1 MQQKVVEYRLK
12 MLDTK
17 TKSENLI
24 IEQVS
29 HDLRGIIIKINQLNE
44 MLHDKMQN
52 NCDVETQQIL
62 SHIDKLCEQGNQ
74 ITQDLLDSCELE
86 SLEDNQLELRS
97 INQLV
102 EQQSKIYAL
111 QVLKKQI
118 RFRFIIPDK
127 QFFCKLNYSKFIRVL
142 DNLFSNALKFTEVYG
157 EIKITLIN
165 IDDKVIISI
174 GDNGIGIPDELHK
187 EIFKKYTKASRCG
200 TKNENSTG
208 LGLYIVKKI
217 VDLHKGKV
225 WFETK
230 ENQGTIFYIELAYEI
245 V

>member
-1 MQQKVVEYRLK
+1 
-12 MLDTK
+12 MLGSK
-17 TKSENLI
+17 AKSENLI
-24 IEQVS
+24 IEHVS
-29 HDLRGIIIKINQLNE
+29 HDLRGIIIKINRLNE

-52 NCDVETQQIL
+52 NCDAETQQIL

-74 ITQDLLDSCELE
+74 ITQDLLDCCELE
-86 SLEDNQLELRS
+86 SSENYQLELCS
-97 INQLV
+97 INQLI

-118 RFRFIIPDK
+118 RFRAIVSDK

-142 DNLFSNALKFTEVYG
+142 DNLFSNSLKFTKAFG

-174 GDNGIGIPDELHK
+174 GDNGIGIPDKLH
-187 EIFKKYTKASRCG
+187 EDIFKKYTKARRCG

-208 LGLYIVKKI
+208 LGLFIAKKI
-217 VDLHKGKV
+217 VELHNGKI
-225 WFETK
+225 WFESK
-230 ENQGTIFYIELAYEI
+230 ENQGTTFYIELAYEK
-245 V
+245 

>member
-1 MQQKVVEYRLK
+1 
-12 MLDTK
+12 MLDTE
-17 TKSENLI
+17 TKSANLI

-29 HDLRGIIIKINQLNE
+29 HDLRGVIIKINQLNE

-86 SLEDNQLELRS
+86 SLENIQIELCS
-97 INQLV
+97 LNQLV
-102 EQQSKIYAL
+102 EQQSKIYSL

-118 RFRFIIPDK
+118 KFRSIIPDK
-127 QFFCKLNYSKFIRVL
+127 QFFCKLNRSKFIRAL
-142 DNLFSNALKFTEVYG
+142 DNLFSNSLKFTEDYG

-165 IDDKVIISI
+165 IDEKVIISI
-174 GDNGIGIPDELHK
+174 GDNGIGIPDKLRK
-187 EIFKKYTKASRCG
+187 EIFKKYTKASRYG
-200 TKNENSTG
+200 TQNEHFTG
-208 LGLYIVKKI
+208 LGLYIVKQI
-217 VDLHKGKV
+217 VELHKGKI

-230 ENQGTIFYIELAYEI
+230 ENHGTIFYIELAYEK
-245 V
+245 